1 MPHEFD
7 NPRPPAE
14 DGRMEVRVTKLE
26 ADVVEIRERLTRIE
40 TRLDQTA
47 TKADLEQAVATMIK
61 SLVGTL
67 LGSWALMI
75 TIMTFVMNY
84 AAPPQGRFAKPESAA
99 VAGASSQPAPIII
112 NIPPGALQWQPAP
125 EGAQTSP
132 RKP

>member
-26 ADVVEIRERLTRIE
+26 ADVVEIRERLIRIE
-40 TRLDQTA
+40 TRLEQTA
-47 TKADLEQAVATMIK
+47 TKEDVERMGAT
-61 SLVGTL
+61 LVRWFIGAM
-67 LGSWALMI
+67 LGSFALLI
-75 TIMTFVMNY
+75 TIMTFVLNY
-84 AAPPQGRFAKPESAA
+84 ATPPLGRFAKAEPAA
-99 VAGASSQPAPIII
+99 VAVAPSQPPPIII

-125 EGAQTSP
+125 EGAQPSP